1 MQWRKLGMVYH
12 PDGSKWWARSHAMI
26 PTPTKLSE
34 DAVRVFIT
42 CCDDRGIGRVG
53 YVDLDAKNPLSII
66 NVGKEPLLDI
76 GQPGTFDE
84 NGALV
89 CSVVP
94 LPDQSQFMYY
104 AGFELGTKIRY
115 RLLTGMAFQRSGK
128 AVFERAKQTPVLER
142 SDAELFFRCGP
153 FVMYDRDIFRMW
165 YVAGSGW
172 EQVGDVTKPV
182 YEIRYL
188 ESPDGTH
195 WPDEGRPCIRIEK
208 DNEHGFGRPYVVRD
222 GKLYRMFY
230 SVRRRD
236 VASYRLGYAESFN
249 GLDWQRKDEEINL
262 DVSESGWDSEMI
274 CYSAV
279 IRLHGKCYMFYNGNG
294 FGRTGFGVAELL
306 SW

>member
-1 MQWRKLGMVYH
+1 MQWNKLGLVYQ
-12 PDGSKWWARSHAMI
+12 PNGTKWWARSHAMI
-26 PTPTKLSE
+26 PTPVMLN
-34 DAVRVFIT
+34 DNVVRVFVT

-53 YVDLDAKNPLSII
+53 YVDLDARNPTRVVA
-66 NVGKEPLLDI
+66 VGGEPLLDI
-76 GQPGTFDE
+76 GQSGTFDE

-94 LPDQSQFMYY
+94 LPSGNLFMYY

-115 RLLTGMAFQRSGK
+115 RLLTGLASRTPGEAGFQR
-128 AVFERAKQTPVLER
+128 VKQTPVLER
-142 SDAELFFRCGP
+142 SDSELFFRGGP
-153 FVMYDRDIFRMW
+153 FTLYENNRFRLW

-172 EQVGDVTKPV
+172 EQVGDAIKPV

-188 ESPDGTH
+188 ESEDGIH
-195 WPDEGRPCIRIEK
+195 WPEEGASCIRIEK
-208 DNEHGFGRPYVVRD
+208 ENEHGFGRPYVLHD
-222 GKLYRMFY
+222 GTMYRMFY

-236 VASYRLGYAESFN
+236 VESYRLGYAESAD
-249 GLDWQRKDEEINL
+249 GLAWQRKDHLVNL
-262 DVSESGWDSEMI
+262 NVSEAGWDSSMI

-279 IRLHGKCYMFYNGNG
+279 ICLHGRWYMFYNGDD